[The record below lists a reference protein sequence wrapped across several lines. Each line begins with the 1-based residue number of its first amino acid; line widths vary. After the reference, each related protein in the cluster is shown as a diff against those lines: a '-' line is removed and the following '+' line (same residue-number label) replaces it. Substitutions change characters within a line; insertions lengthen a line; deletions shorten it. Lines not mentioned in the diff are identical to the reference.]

1 MSRRSQINLVISPR
15 LLWEADC
22 LRSADREGNKNDK
35 ICKRKKKKQGI
46 RAFSSF
52 VVICPLLVLR
62 VVDAGRRAG
71 DPMITSGFL
80 FLPCVTIQH
89 CPQSCF
95 PGYLAV
101 SQLLF
106 SFHLR
111 PFLATFGIVQVSW
124 LSLFTF
130 IPSLQLLL
138 TLKGVC
144 LPLCPSYLSFSVQ
157 WALVEV
163 DRFPT
168 WLQNL
173 LRVGRGNLTILEVDI
188 QGKKLEGLKAI
199 FDGGYCFKDMT

>member
-1 MSRRSQINLVISPR
+1 MASILLLMSLMSRRSQINLVISPR

-22 LRSADREGNKNDK
+22 LRSADREGNENDK

-62 VVDAGRRAG
+62 VVDAGRRTG

-95 PGYLAV
+95 PGSLAV

-106 SFHLR
+106 FFSPFALPCNVRHCSG
-111 PFLATFGIVQVSW
+111 FLAFSLH
-124 LSLFTF
+124 LSL
-130 IPSLQLLL
+130 P
-138 TLKGVC
+138 C
-144 LPLCPSYLSFSVQ
+144 
-157 WALVEV
+157 
-163 DRFPT
+163 
-168 WLQNL
+168 N
-173 LRVGRGNLTILEVDI
+173 
-188 QGKKLEGLKAI
+188 
-199 FDGGYCFKDMT
+199 CF

>member
-1 MSRRSQINLVISPR
+1 MSLMSRRSQINLVISPR

-157 WALVEV
+157 
-163 DRFPT
+163 
-168 WLQNL
+168 
-173 LRVGRGNLTILEVDI
+173 
-188 QGKKLEGLKAI
+188 
-199 FDGGYCFKDMT
+199 